1 MGHES
6 QRDVGLSSV
15 RGVKCLPTQTG
26 TQGEFSSPSKALMG
40 TSNAAAAPHSA
51 CRVQDVRAHRQKS
64 GGAARHVS
72 D

>member
-15 RGVKCLPTQTG
+15 RGVKRLPTQTG

-40 TSNAAAAPHSA
+40 NSNAAAAPTQCMQGA
-51 CRVQDVRAHRQKS
+51 ECVCAHRQKF
-64 GGAARHVS
+64 GGGC
-72 D
+72 